1 MPTASGAA
9 GRDRRAAPLRVATV
23 AKELDVEVREHIDPS
38 GAELAAVMCTD
49 VARTTHLSIEEDTW
63 RALIHEY
70 GEIVD
75 RQAVRY
81 NGTVVASRDGRFVRF
96 SGAYSAVRCAL
107 AIRQDL
113 LDLGLDLRA
122 GLHAGEG
129 NGRNP
134 DLTGA
139 VAHVANRICCVAD
152 AGRVLTSRM
161 LADLVDGS
169 GIAFEDAGIHRLG
182 DLPGEWQ
189 LLAVS
194 ERFGPSRAP
203 SPPTSQDSRRPVHTR
218 AARR

>member
-9 GRDRRAAPLRVATV
+9 GRGRRVAPLRVATAAQEV
-23 AKELDVEVREHIDPS
+23 DVLVREQVEQS

-70 GEIVD
+70 GVIVS

-81 NGTVVASRDGRFVRF
+81 NGTVVGSRDGLFVRF

-129 NGRNP
+129 NVRNP
-134 DLTGA
+134 DLTTA
-139 VAHVANRICCVAD
+139 VAHVANRICCVAS

-161 LADLVDGS
+161 LADLVAGS
-169 GIAFEDAGIHRLG
+169 GIAFEDAGTHRLD

-189 LLAVS
+189 LLAIS
-194 ERFGPSRAP
+194 E
-203 SPPTSQDSRRPVHTR
+203 
-218 AARR
+218 